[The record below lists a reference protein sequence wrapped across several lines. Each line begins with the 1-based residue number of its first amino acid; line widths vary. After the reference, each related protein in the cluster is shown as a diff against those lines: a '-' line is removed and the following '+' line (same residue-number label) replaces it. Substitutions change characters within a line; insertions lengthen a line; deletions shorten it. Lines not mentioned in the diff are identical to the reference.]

1 MPDGTTAHVSRILKN
16 EKIFL
21 TLIVFQVQLAHE
33 GGSVHTL
40 AELATSDTAP
50 QEIQTSE
57 GHILLAG
64 DDGNTIPVQ
73 VSGGQFVTIP
83 VNSSNYQT
91 VVANAA
97 GDPPPGGG
105 QQLVHVNAPIQISG
119 LQHLVM
125 KTEPGEAGPGGVAGS
140 LAGQHFSV
148 LQMGDGGHQIIT
160 IRQRSPD
167 TRESPD
173 SNAG

>member
-1 MPDGTTAHVSRILKN
+1 MIGKSQLNTISFN
-16 EKIFL
+16 
-21 TLIVFQVQLAHE
+21 QVQLAHE

-50 QEIQTSE
+50 AHEIQTSE

-83 VNSSNYQT
+83 VNSTNYQT
-91 VVANAA
+91 VVANIGGGAGEPGPGAGAA
-97 GDPPPGGG
+97 G
-105 QQLVHVNAPIQISG
+105 QLVQVNTPIQISG

-125 KTEPGEAGPGGVAGS
+125 KTEPGEAGAGAAS

-160 IRQRSPD
+160 IRQRRPD

-173 SNAG
+173 DSSAG

>member
-1 MPDGTTAHVSRILKN
+1 M
-16 EKIFL
+16 
-21 TLIVFQVQLAHE
+21 
-33 GGSVHTL
+33 
-40 AELATSDTAP
+40 AELATSDTGS

-91 VVANAA
+91 VVANAGDTGGA
-97 GDPPPGGG
+97 GG
-105 QQLVHVNAPIQISG
+105 QLVHVNTPIQISG

-125 KTEPGEAGPGGVAGS
+125 KTEPGEAGSGGVAGS

-173 SNAG
+173 SNPG